1 MTALRVGLQDHL
13 RAAPRGLGARA
24 LWGVSG
30 GRGAR
35 LWVLEHGWSTGHEA
49 LRDAAIGQVGWP
61 SCGPKGHGTRALG
74 VLVGRSAA
82 VGDGLA
88 PRARV
93 GVSGVFDGDRFDP
106 AGALAAL
113 QAAPGDVVLVMAQSP
128 DASGRGVV
136 CQEGHAEVEVLAAR
150 GVHVVLPAGNGG
162 ADLADVAA
170 PAGAVVVGACTLDA
184 PHSPLPTSS
193 FGARVDAWAPGERV
207 AAIDAGRLGER
218 PAGWTASFSG
228 TSAAAAQIA
237 GFLAAALSVRAL
249 DPAEARAW
257 LRDPALGTP
266 VAGLGWMPDGKRWAA
281 RLRRG

>member
-1 MTALRVGLQDHL
+1 MTALRLGRQVHL

-24 LWGVSG
+24 LWGLSG

-35 LWVLEHGWSTGHEA
+35 LWVLEHAWSADHTA
-49 LRDAAIGQVGWP
+49 LRDAAIVQAGWA
-61 SCGPKGHGTRALG
+61 SCGPKGHGTSVLG
-74 VLVGRSAA
+74 VLVGRSAE

-88 PRARV
+88 PRAQLR
-93 GVSGVFDGDRFDP
+93 VSGLWDGDRFDP

-113 QAAPGDVVLVMAQSP
+113 DAAPGDVVLVMAQSP
-128 DASGRGVV
+128 DPGGRGVV
-136 CQEGHAEVEVLAAR
+136 CQQGRAEVEALVAA

-162 ADLADVAA
+162 VDLDGVAV
-170 PAGAVVVGACTLDA
+170 PEGAVVVGACTLDL
-184 PHSPLPTSS
+184 PHSRLPTSS

-249 DPAEARAW
+249 TPSEACDW
-257 LRDPALGTP
+257 LRDPALSTP
-266 VAGLGWMPDGKRWAA
+266 VAGGGWMPDGKRWAA
-281 RLRRG
+281 RLRGA